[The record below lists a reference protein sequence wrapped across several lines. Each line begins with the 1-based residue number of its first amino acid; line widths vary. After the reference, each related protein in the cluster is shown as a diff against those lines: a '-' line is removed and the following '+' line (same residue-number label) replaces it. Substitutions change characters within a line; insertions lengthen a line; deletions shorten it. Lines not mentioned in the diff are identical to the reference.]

1 MTSNEEYREFIHKL
15 TEKIGD
21 NARLKKLY
29 TVANRLFVHEPVGES
44 SGKASGYGAIIEA
57 VYSVK
62 DQEKLELIDRFV
74 RRLAG

>member
-29 TVANRLFVHEPVGES
+29 TVASRLFVHEPVGES

>member
-29 TVANRLFVHEPVGES
+29 TVENRLFVHEPVGES

>member
-62 DQEKLELIDRFV
+62 DQSVIYRV
-74 RRLAG
+74 